1 LQENS
6 AKVFEKIMETNA
18 ELMKVGTAC
27 EMLRGELEGVKS
39 KIEARDREQSQLVGE
54 LEVKLEEMRQSKV
67 DDTFAVQWVIFNAVY
82 SQEEEAKKFELK
94 IAGREV
100 VFVTHD
106 RLKIHA
112 YAALETKL
120 AEREADFSARMKLKN
135 EAYNALEATVDEK
148 IRGFQATVQRN
159 YDDVLKTKVEVC
171 CVCWVCFCV
180 TLFF

>member
-1 LQENS
+1 MIL
-6 AKVFEKIMETNA
+6 
-18 ELMKVGTAC
+18 
-27 EMLRGELEGVKS
+27 
-39 KIEARDREQSQLVGE
+39 
-54 LEVKLEEMRQSKV
+54 
-67 DDTFAVQWVIFNAVY
+67 FAVQWVIFNAVY